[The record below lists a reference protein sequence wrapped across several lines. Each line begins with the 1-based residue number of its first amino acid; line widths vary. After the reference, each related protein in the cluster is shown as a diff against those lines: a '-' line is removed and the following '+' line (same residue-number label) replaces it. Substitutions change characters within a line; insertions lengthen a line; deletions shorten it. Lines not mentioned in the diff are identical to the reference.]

1 MSATEHPEYRD
12 ERHHLEQTLD
22 FIDEQINY
30 WTGREYMG
38 SDRTAAQAVRKV
50 MLQRLDGYKEA
61 RKEPYFGRVDVA
73 DEVVAGG
80 VQPYETLYIGKVAI
94 TERQVFYWKDTEA
107 SELFYHRRS
116 SKRPG
121 ARLLLKRELRTSGS
135 SIVDFRDTF
144 LSKEVAD
151 RLGRFADQFADS
163 MLLSILKDH
172 RAERLHDIVATI
184 QARQFEIIRSPKDGV
199 LIVQGGP
206 GSGKT
211 QVALHRL
218 SYQLYQH
225 QDDGQMR
232 PQNCLVLGPSPL
244 FMDYIAR
251 VLPSLGDREIPQFT
265 FDGWLQ
271 GRLGVELQYER
282 QDQSLERLLDPG
294 VSTAQKAMD
303 YRNGQNKGSLRMAQ
317 MLEHYVELLA
327 AEVLPEKSLKMEWPP
342 TGSRA
347 SRGWSQ
353 APVEVE
359 VLAEHVH
366 QVAQAVQ
373 DLPLNRRRI
382 EVENRLTSTL
392 EREIRGRLNAMRAP
406 DGSGKDLTKAA
417 RDQARRY
424 LQGWESQNVAVAY
437 RRLMRSPDIL
447 RETGAGL
454 FSAWDLEMMTQDA
467 PSPLKPFRFHD
478 LAPLLYLKLLLDG
491 PGNVTYDHVVV
502 DEAQDLSPL
511 AFKVLAAHCR
521 VPSMTVLGDLAQGIY
536 IQHAAP
542 SWEKLIGNGALN
554 PQTIAEVY
562 RSTEQIVRY
571 TNAVLSKIAVTEQG
585 ALPQPVAGRDGPK
598 PAVQGFNDDRELAA
612 CLAGELAR
620 QTADGPRSI
629 AVLCKTVAGCRQL
642 DERLRAAGFTQYTL
656 LADAR
661 DRYNGGAVLA
671 PVFLAKGIEF
681 DVVIVADADAQTYP
695 ADDLHARMLYV
706 ALTRA
711 AHELHVAWVGAP
723 SLLLPEAAQVALG
736 EFLPDARKWSPITIS
751 EYIRRRAA
759 DATATTL
766 FEDDCVERLAAT
778 EKLGLLQ
785 DGRIDGKL
793 LDLLLGLNGRTAR
806 IAEEQTVRPLEP
818 HLLGRV
824 AEESRRLEA
833 ATDGNEGRATALTQ
847 VVFGLFRLQLRAG
860 GLPVA
865 DEGETSLAEQLSLLL
880 ALLRAVEEEGFA
892 LTSGRWTTRQRT
904 LAGVRR
910 ESLAE
915 AERCLELL
923 LGYGC
928 VETNPKD
935 RRIRLSP
942 DWMAPVL
949 RLGLGHVADELD
961 RDLLQQLPRLPL
973 ALRWEAAAAQEV
985 AHD

>member
-1 MSATEHPEYRD
+1 MSATEHPEFRE
-12 ERHHLEQTLD
+12 ERHHLEQTLE
-22 FIDEQINY
+22 FIDEQIKPFASLEFQAADQ
-30 WTGREYMG
+30 R
-38 SDRTAAQAVRKV
+38 AAQAARKV
-50 MLQRLDGYKEA
+50 MLPQLDRYKDA
-61 RKEPYFGRVDVA
+61 RKDPYFGRVDIA
-73 DEVVAGG
+73 DDDAGDEG
-80 VQPYETLYIGKVAI
+80 QPCETMYIGKFPI
-94 TERQVFYWKDTEA
+94 TERQVYGWKDTEA
-107 SELFYHRRS
+107 ADLFYHRQSR
-116 SKRPG
+116 KRPSV
-121 ARLLLKRELRTSGS
+121 RLLLKRELQISNGALLD
-135 SIVDFRDTF
+135 IRDTVVA
-144 LSKEVAD
+144 KEISE
-151 RLGRFADQFADS
+151 RLGRFAAEYADS
-163 MLLSILKDH
+163 LLLSILKDH
-172 RAERLHDIVATI
+172 RAAQLHDIVATI
-184 QARQFEIIRSPKDGV
+184 QERQFEIIRSPKDGV

-232 PQNCLVLGPSPL
+232 PRNCLVLGPSPL
-244 FMDYIAR
+244 FMDYIGR
-251 VLPSLGDREIPQFT
+251 ILPSLGDREIPQST

-271 GRLGVELQYER
+271 GRLGEELQYER

-294 VSTAQKAMD
+294 VSTAQKVMD

-317 MLEHYVELLA
+317 MLDRYVELVA
-327 AEVLPEKSLKMEWPP
+327 AEVLPEKPLTVEWPP
-342 TGSRA
+342 AGSRA
-347 SRGWSQ
+347 GRGWSQ
-353 APVEVE
+353 APLEVE
-359 VLAEHVH
+359 IPAEEVRQAALAVR
-366 QVAQAVQ
+366 

-382 EVENRLTSTL
+382 EVENRLTSKL
-392 EREIRGRLNAMRAP
+392 EREIRSRLNTLRAP
-406 DGSGKDLTKAA
+406 DTATRDLTKEA
-417 RDQARRY
+417 RGHARRY

-447 RETGAGL
+447 RETGTEL
-454 FSAWDLEMMTQDA
+454 FSPWDLEMMTQDA
-467 PSPLKPFRFHD
+467 PSALKPFRFHD

-542 SWEKLIGNGALN
+542 SWEKLIGNGTLN
-554 PQTIAEVY
+554 PQSIAEVY
-562 RSTEQIVRY
+562 RSTQQIVRY
-571 TNAVLSKIAVTEQG
+571 ANAVLSKIALTEQE
-585 ALPQPVAGRDGPK
+585 ALPQPIGRDGPE
-598 PAVQGFNDDRELAA
+598 PAGHGFESVQELAA
-612 CLAGELAR
+612 WLAGELAS

-661 DRYNGGAVLA
+661 DRYSGGVVLA
-671 PVFLAKGIEF
+671 PVFLAKGLEF
-681 DVVIVADADAQTYP
+681 DAVIVADADAQTYP

-706 ALTRA
+706 ALSRA
-711 AHELHVAWVGAP
+711 AHDLHVAWAGAP
-723 SLLLPEAAQVALG
+723 TLLLPEAAPVALDP
-736 EFLPDARKWSPITIS
+736 FLPEARTWSPVTIA
-751 EYIRRRAA
+751 EYIRGRAA
-759 DATATTL
+759 DTTAPAL
-766 FEDDCVERLAAT
+766 FADDCVERLAAT

-793 LDLLLGLNGRTAR
+793 LDLLLGLNGRSAR

-818 HLLGRV
+818 LLLERV
-824 AEESRRLEA
+824 AEESRRLET
-833 ATDGNEGRATALTQ
+833 ATDGNERRATALAQ
-847 VVFGLFRLQLRAG
+847 LVFGLFRLQLRAG

-865 DEGETSLAEQLSLLL
+865 DEGETPLSEQLSLLL

-935 RRIRLSP
+935 WRIRLSP

-949 RLGLGHVADELD
+949 RLGLGHPADELD
-961 RDLLQQLPRLPL
+961 RDLLQQLPQLPL
-973 ALRWEAAAAQEV
+973 SLQWEAAVEQEV